1 MKKLTTLFLLLLLC
15 AVATFAQGRG
25 DELMKQAQSAL
36 DAKEYVKARYNFL
49 QSYNAYAAAKNYPK
63 AAEAAVNVAKLYHRE
78 NYYKEAFDILN
89 KVVPVDLMK

>member
-36 DAKEYVKARYNFL
+36 DAKEYVKARYNFCNL
-49 QSYNAYAAAKNYPK
+49 IMLMPPLKI
-63 AAEAAVNVAKLYHRE
+63 
-78 NYYKEAFDILN
+78 ILSC
-89 KVVPVDLMK
+89 